1 MLLLVLLPNFFLNKN
16 QEAKTM
22 ANKEN
27 KTKEQELF
35 DLETLILEGAET
47 RIPIT
52 FDFPTQNG
60 IVQTSAII
68 RPVSNRDWNNALSKA
83 KNNLAN
89 FTVLILQKGLLSSSG
104 EQLSEGLLGKIPQG
118 VADELV
124 RQIQDL
130 SGIKQNQEEQYK
142 LTKEL
147 MGF

>member
-1 MLLLVLLPNFFLNKN
+1 MAKKDKN
-16 QEAKTM
+16 TET
-22 ANKEN
+22 
-27 KTKEQELF
+27 QELF

-60 IVQTSAII
+60 IVQTSAMI
-68 RPVSNRDWNNALSKA
+68 RPVSNQEWNNAITTARQDLPR
-83 KNNLAN
+83 
-89 FTVLILQKGLLSSSG
+89 FTVLILQKGLLTSNG
-104 EQLSEGLLGKIPQG
+104 EQLSEELLGKIPQG
-118 VADELV
+118 VADQLV

-130 SGIKQNQEEQYK
+130 SGIKQNKEEQYE

>member
-1 MLLLVLLPNFFLNKN
+1 MAKKDKN
-16 QEAKTM
+16 TEA
-22 ANKEN
+22 
-27 KTKEQELF
+27 QELF

-60 IVQTSAII
+60 IVQTSAMI
-68 RPVSNRDWNNALSKA
+68 RPVSNTEWNNAITTARQDLPR
-83 KNNLAN
+83 
-89 FTVLILQKGLLSSSG
+89 FTVLILQKGLLTSNG
-104 EQLSEGLLGKIPQG
+104 EQLSEELLGKIPQG
-118 VADELV
+118 VADQLV

-130 SGIKQNQEEQYK
+130 SGIKQNKEEQYE

>member
-1 MLLLVLLPNFFLNKN
+1 MAKKDKN
-16 QEAKTM
+16 TEA
-22 ANKEN
+22 
-27 KTKEQELF
+27 QELF

-60 IVQTSAII
+60 IVQTSAMI
-68 RPVSNRDWNNALSKA
+68 RPVSNQEWNNAITTA
-83 KNNLAN
+83 KQDLPR
-89 FTVLILQKGLLSSSG
+89 FTVLILQKGLLTSNG
-104 EQLSEGLLGKIPQG
+104 EQLSEELLGKIPQG
-118 VADELV
+118 VADQLV

-130 SGIKQNQEEQYK
+130 SGIKQNKEEQYE